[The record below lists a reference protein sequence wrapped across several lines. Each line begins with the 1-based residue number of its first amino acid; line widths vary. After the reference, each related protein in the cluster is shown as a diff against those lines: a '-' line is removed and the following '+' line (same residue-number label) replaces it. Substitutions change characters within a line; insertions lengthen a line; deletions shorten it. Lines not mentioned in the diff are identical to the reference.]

1 MEDPYLVRLW
11 PNGKW
16 DGKPY
21 QKVYA
26 CSLQEAA
33 EKLYGSLL
41 RKQGN
46 SAQIRAQV
54 RFGLRSIGTVF
65 YERTKISHVD

>member
-1 MEDPYLVRLW
+1 MENPYSVQLW

-26 CSLQEAA
+26 GSPQEAA
-33 EKLYGSLL
+33 EKRYGSPLHE
-41 RKQGN
+41 QGN
-46 SAQIRAQV
+46 LAQIRAQV
-54 RFGLRSIGTVF
+54 RFGLRSTGIAF
-65 YERTKISHVD
+65 YER